1 MEMTRSYVTSSST
14 VDTTDPA
21 SMLPVEDEDAD
32 DNDDQDE
39 EEDDEPINA
48 PSTNTMLHDKDID
61 PTNTTLTF
69 TPGEG
74 KRPVFHEPLAEY
86 LCFPTIFCGQQRAP
100 NSERIHPVQ
109 QRDIFKYEL
118 RSVDTRVASNIPN
131 IFWKAKHKQVKQ
143 ICDKVSL
150 AVRRNKTKGTKITA
164 SMLLDKEQ
172 RNNIVKLDEGYY
184 IFHTIRNSPAYF
196 ETKKKDVMAM
206 VCQLS
211 IPTIFFSLSAAD
223 TKWTNLLISLGKL
236 LHNVTYTKSDI
247 ENMTWEEKCT
257 LISSHPA
264 ACARYFHNRVQK
276 FFKYVLHSPHSPFGH
291 LEDFF
296 YRIEFQHRGSPH
308 VHGLLWIK
316 GAPKFD
322 VNSDLEV
329 CAYIASIIACTS
341 NVSEEEQPYVQFQKH
356 HHSKPVTRN
365 LEGRKFVDLEHHGHQ

>member
-1 MEMTRSYVTSSST
+1 M
-14 VDTTDPA
+14 
-21 SMLPVEDEDAD
+21 
-32 DNDDQDE
+32 
-39 EEDDEPINA
+39 
-48 PSTNTMLHDKDID
+48 
-61 PTNTTLTF
+61 
-69 TPGEG
+69 
-74 KRPVFHEPLAEY
+74 
-86 LCFPTIFCGQQRAP
+86 
-100 NSERIHPVQ
+100 
-109 QRDIFKYEL
+109 
-118 RSVDTRVASNIPN
+118 
-131 IFWKAKHKQVKQ
+131 KQ

-150 AVRRNKTKGTKITA
+150 AVRRNKTKGKKITA

-172 RNNIVKLDEGYY
+172 SNNIVKLDEGYY
-184 IFHTIRNSPAYF
+184 IFRTIRNSPAYF
-196 ETKKKDVMAM
+196 EIKKKDVMAM
-206 VCQLS
+206 VHQLS

-316 GAPKFD
+316 GTPKFD

-329 CAYIASIIACTS
+329 CAYIDSIIACTS

-356 HHSKPVTRN
+356 HHSKTCYK
-365 LEGRKFVDLEHHGHQ
+365 KFRGKKVCRFGAPWPPMTHTVILRPLNEDDDELNTSEYKIIYDQIQTTLTTMKPESNITFDDFLQKLGITEEVYILALRSSIHKPKVLLKREVHDMYINC